1 MVESET
7 TYVIIVI
14 TNILEI
20 LKSTIKK
27 FEEHVSNTLLNIDTT
42 EICFK
47 IIGITSLSTY
57 DKLL

>member
-27 FEEHVSNTLLNIDTT
+27 FEEHVSNTLLNNDTT
-42 EICFK
+42 EIYFK
-47 IIGITSLSTY
+47 IIGITSLSG
-57 DKLL
+57 

>member
-27 FEEHVSNTLLNIDTT
+27 FEEHVSNTLLINDTT
-42 EICFK
+42 EIYFK
-47 IIGITSLSTY
+47 II
-57 DKLL
+57 

>member
-1 MVESET
+1 MEDQKDNEYMVESET

-27 FEEHVSNTLLNIDTT
+27 FEEHVPNTLLINDTT
-42 EICFK
+42 EIYFK
-47 IIGITSLSTY
+47 II
-57 DKLL
+57 